1 MNYIIECDNSVNIG
15 FIRESHLK
23 NMLKIYN
30 SYNVR
35 FAIGNERI
43 TSLHDMKKKYLLNV
57 KNEAFNYCI
66 FKYKKVIGV
75 ISGVLEN
82 KKKSV
87 WIKIFLLEEKFCNRG
102 IGSNVLYEI
111 EKKLRDSDFKII
123 YISVLK
129 ENVLGLNF
137 WNKSGYKPIVVK
149 NNENDLLKNKNY
161 LILYKKL
168 V

>member
-129 ENVLGLNF
+129 ENILGLNF